1 MISLSLEGDAHS
13 WYNEEVRRESFKD
26 WREFKT
32 RLLARFGTIKKQS
45 PPEVLTESNT
55 FFETEVVHDSVL
67 VQEAI
72 EDEWAILETKT
83 IQISESILITELDLE
98 VVATNTETMLQVLET
113 IEAPKSKENEVFHNN
128 ESNSEKEVESVRK

>member
-1 MISLSLEGDAHS
+1 M
-13 WYNEEVRRESFKD
+13 
-26 WREFKT
+26 
-32 RLLARFGTIKKQS
+32 
-45 PPEVLTESNT
+45 LTESNT